1 MRETQTYA
9 RWWEIE
15 LRMGKAQFIVDFWTT
30 GSRCLSPTHLVP
42 IFDSSQ
48 QPCPFKQ
55 TKQTKCLRATS
66 INFTHVDG
74 YTINTNRKGL
84 IGCHGRA
91 SSHVSCQ
98 SMPLLADMNDDILS
112 CTVGWVAFRTHS
124 PPHPWGEYRV
134 NICSFP
140 GGKTLWHLVLT
151 GKKEDT
157 KMKRGSSAVA
167 IRKHLCFKGCPYT
180 DQREHRWLMPIVLL
194 GKEVESRIRLLSS
207 LLPAKLPLPHSMSI
221 HGQVRALPFFQPDT
235 QKKMFLVLISRVTVP
250 SQ

>member
-1 MRETQTYA
+1 
-9 RWWEIE
+9 
-15 LRMGKAQFIVDFWTT
+15 MGKAQFIVDFWTT

-112 CTVGWVAFRTHS
+112 CTVGGVAFRTHS

-134 NICSFP
+134 NILQFSW
-140 GGKTLWHLVLT
+140 GQ
-151 GKKEDT
+151 DT
-157 KMKRGSSAVA
+157 MAFGS
-167 IRKHLCFKGCPYT
+167 H
-180 DQREHRWLMPIVLL
+180 REERRH
-194 GKEVESRIRLLSS
+194 
-207 LLPAKLPLPHSMSI
+207 
-221 HGQVRALPFFQPDT
+221 
-235 QKKMFLVLISRVTVP
+235 
-250 SQ
+250 